1 MSAIH
6 TEQLNALTAF
16 DQGRARFA
24 HFIWHRRGRKTTMA
38 LNLILRECQRW
49 KNKIYRFIAPIQTD
63 ARGIIWED
71 PNMLDMYL
79 PDESLGLWKKNEG
92 RMEVKFLKTNC
103 LLKLE
108 GADKVAEGK
117 RGKRCD
123 GVVLDEW
130 AQHKAHDLLWN
141 AVLRP
146 MIAENPTI
154 WAWFLTTPNGL
165 NHAYDMYMKARDL
178 YLSGNSETYTSLMTA
193 RTSTLISASEL
204 AKAKEDMPDAVFR
217 QEFLCEWLAA
227 TEMVLIQ
234 AYELERLKG
243 IRHGTTVEKRVISID
258 PAFTG
263 DECILMYMNNTKVI
277 DLVSL
282 HPRVT
287 GEIVGAASVMAA
299 RHDCKNFVVDSIGN
313 GKGVYDDLCA
323 FPEFNVRNFDSRRR
337 VIIQPGDKH
346 EFSNV
351 RAKAW
356 WYAWE
361 EIKAGRVVYPEDQ
374 RIRAQVSQMRF
385 RPVGQGALAME
396 LKEDYKK
403 RVKCSPD
410 RGDAWIMGIDATR
423 DVEPHGYNA
432 PKTDHA
438 PAAARSGA
446 MAA

>member
-1 MSAIH
+1 
-6 TEQLNALTAF
+6 
-16 DQGRARFA
+16 
-24 HFIWHRRGRKTTMA
+24 MA

-49 KNKIYRFIAPIQTD
+49 RNKIYRFIAPMQTD

-79 PDESLGLWKKNEG
+79 PPEELGLWKKNEG

-165 NHAYDMYMKARDL
+165 NHAYDMYTKARDR
-178 YLSGNSETYTSLMTA
+178 YLTDPTGETYTSIMTA
-193 RTSTLISASEL
+193 KTSTLISADEL
-204 AKAKEDMPDAVFR
+204 RKAKEDMPDSVFR

-234 AYELERLKG
+234 AYEIERLKN
-243 IRHGTTVEKRVISID
+243 IRHGWTGEKRVISID

-263 DECILMYMNNTKVI
+263 DECILMYMVNTEVK

-282 HPRVT
+282 HPRNT
-287 GEIVGAASVMAA
+287 GEIVGAASVMSA
-299 RHDCKNFVVDSIGN
+299 RHDCRNFVVDSIGN
-313 GKGVYDDLCA
+313 GKGVYDDLSD
-323 FPEFNVRNFDSRRR
+323 FPQFNVKNFDARRK
-337 VIIQPGDKH
+337 VIVLPGDKH
-346 EFSNV
+346 EFANV
-351 RAKAW
+351 RARAW

-361 EIKAGRVVYPEDQ
+361 EVKAGRVAYPKDPK
-374 RIRAQVSQMRF
+374 IRAQVSQMRF

-423 DVEPHGYNA
+423 DVEPHGFEGPIDGN
-432 PKTDHA
+432 P
-438 PAAARSGA
+438 PAAAKRGA